1 MQWRMNTFLV
11 KHILSTNTCNTVA
24 LKTAKSNSTQ
34 YPNPENVQ
42 NSTVI
47 QNKNQTAFTQGHNDH
62 SSNISPHDCKLCRII
77 LTFKH
82 DLCSAK
88 AKV

>member
-1 MQWRMNTFLV
+1 M
-11 KHILSTNTCNTVA
+11 TNENFFGETYFVNKY
-24 LKTAKSNSTQ
+24 LQHSSYKTAKSNSTQ